1 MSWIRRTWTPEAA
14 DRWSREDGIAAVLS
28 ALGYLLII
36 IGGTL
41 SLLGSVTGYVV
52 LAAGIGASGLM
63 YWVIDPKLRAISA
76 DYEQKQ
82 KGYLERVE
90 KLVRWEKP

>member
-1 MSWIRRTWTPEAA
+1 MSWIRRQWTPESA
-14 DRWSREDGIAAVLS
+14 DHWSREDAVAAVLS

-41 SLLGSVTGYVV
+41 SLLGSLAGYVT
-52 LAAGIGASGLM
+52 LAAGISVSGLM

-76 DYEQKQ
+76 DYERKQ
-82 KGYLERVE
+82 KEYLERVE
-90 KLVRWEKP
+90 KLVRWEKS